1 MAKTI
6 LIVDDSA
13 TMLMSLKS
21 SLSLGGYQVETAG
34 NGQEALD
41 KLKAGVKPSL
51 ILTDINMPVM
61 GGLEMIG
68 KVRALPGC
76 RFFPILTLTTESQ
89 MAKRDE
95 GRRLGATG
103 WLVKP
108 ISGGDLLKVIKQL
121 LPGALG

>member
-13 TMLMSLKS
+13 TMLMSIKS
-21 SLSLGGYQVETAG
+21 SLSLGGFQVETAN
-34 NGQEALD
+34 NGQAAID
-41 KLKAGVKPSL
+41 KLKAGLKPNM
-51 ILTDINMPVM
+51 IITDINMPEM

-76 RFFPILTLTTESQ
+76 RFFPILTLTTESET
-89 MAKRDE
+89 AKRDE
-95 GRRLGATG
+95 GRRIGATG

-108 ISGGDLLKVIKQL
+108 ISGGDLVKVVKQL
-121 LPGALG
+121 LPGS